1 MSPISQVNLPCS
13 CIDTCR
19 FTLTSG
25 SELRQMTLAANLLTI
40 TVIYLDSHLHS
51 PMYLLLCNMSVLD
64 ISFSTMIL
72 PKLLDICL
80 TGNNIISYAGCMS
93 QVFFFVVL
101 IVTEYFILA
110 AMAYDRYVAI
120 CFPLRYVHL
129 LSPRVCL
136 LMTSISWSVG
146 MLNGVLYV
154 VLISFCEFC
163 KSNEINHL
171 FCDLK
176 PLMKLSCSDT
186 NIIETTILGLGS
198 FIAFLPSM
206 STLISYICIISTIL
220 KIPSQK
226 GRSKTF
232 STCSSHLT
240 IIVLFYGPV
249 LGMYMRPKSTYS
261 LQQDK
266 ILSVLYAALIPM
278 INPLIYSL
286 RNKEVQRALC
296 KIRDKYF
303 CHKYKY
309 RTINSSDHL
318 GTKGSESARL
328 YMTPMVYYC
337 RRGRERGLALP
348 GSSNSPTEEEARREK
363 QWA

>member
-1 MSPISQVNLPCS
+1 MGNLTITEFILLGFYEVPEAQF
-13 CIDTCR
+13 IL
-19 FTLTSG
+19 FTTFVLIYVV
-25 SELRQMTLAANLLTI
+25 TLAANLITI

-93 QVFFFVVL
+93 QLFFFVVL
-101 IVTEYFILA
+101 ISTEYFILA
-110 AMAYDRYVAI
+110 GMAYDRYVAI

-129 LSPRVCL
+129 LSFKVCL

-146 MLNGVLYV
+146 MLYGVLYV

-163 KSNEINHL
+163 NSNVINHL

-186 NIIETTILGLGS
+186 NIIESTILGLGS
-198 FIAFLPSM
+198 FIGFLPSM
-206 STLISYICIISTIL
+206 FTLISYICIISTIM

-240 IIVLFYGPV
+240 IIVLFYGPFF
-249 LGMYMRPKSTYS
+249 GMYMRPKSTYS
-261 LQQDK
+261 MQQDK
-266 ILSVLYAALIPM
+266 ILAILYAALIPM

-286 RNKEVQRALC
+286 RNKEVKRALC
-296 KIRDKYF
+296 KIREKCF
-303 CHKYKY
+303 CNKV
-309 RTINSSDHL
+309 
-318 GTKGSESARL
+318 KGGFIDR
-328 YMTPMVYYC
+328 
-337 RRGRERGLALP
+337 
-348 GSSNSPTEEEARREK
+348 
-363 QWA
+363 

>member
-1 MSPISQVNLPCS
+1 FSNVSIITEFILLGFYELPEAQF
-13 CIDTCR
+13 IL
-19 FTLTSG
+19 FTAFVLIFVVTVS
-25 SELRQMTLAANLLTI
+25 ANLLTI

-51 PMYLLLCNMSVLD
+51 PMYGLMCNMSVLD
-64 ISFSTMIL
+64 IFVSTIIL
-72 PKLLDICL
+72 PKLMDICL
-80 TGNNIISYAGCMS
+80 TGKNIISYAGCMS
-93 QVFFFVVL
+93 QMFFFVAL
-101 IVTEYFILA
+101 IITEYFILA

-129 LSPRVCL
+129 LSFKVCL
-136 LMTSISWSVG
+136 LMTSISWSLG

-154 VLISFCEFC
+154 VLISLCEFC
-163 KSNEINHL
+163 KSNVINHL

-186 NIIETTILGLGS
+186 YIIETIILGLGS
-198 FIAFLPSM
+198 FIGFLPSM
-206 STLISYICIISTIL
+206 FTLISYICIISTIL
-220 KIPSQK
+220 KITSQK

-261 LQQDK
+261 MQQDK
-266 ILSVLYAALIPM
+266 VFAVLYAALIPM

-286 RNKEVQRALC
+286 RNKDVKRALC

-303 CHKYKY
+303 CNKV
-309 RTINSSDHL
+309 
-318 GTKGSESARL
+318 KGGFIDR
-328 YMTPMVYYC
+328 
-337 RRGRERGLALP
+337 
-348 GSSNSPTEEEARREK
+348 
-363 QWA
+363 